1 MLFRHNPRLAG
12 RFPGLKLTLKL
23 RLGIGFAAII
33 AVFVVAAVFNSGQI
47 GRIRANMETQDS
59 KVRLQMQALEL
70 KGAAQDIKDIASGLM
85 ISRTQAFIDKYKEA
99 RPVFLEQSK
108 QLGDTASTE
117 EQLKWRSQLVMA
129 TTDYLNMFDQAVTI
143 ISDPNLKDVEK
154 QMNTQYLY
162 EETQKQRDKIFTLTD
177 QFYTAFSQ
185 DAESA
190 MGISRETLDQSAAS
204 MWLYSFLAII
214 LGAAVAVIIILY
226 FGRSIRRLQNA
237 VSVIAEGNLSHKI
250 NSSSR
255 DELGQLSRAFDTMV
269 DKVREMVLETKA
281 AATSLD
287 EHSGQF
293 QRYSQDTASANA
305 HILTAIQEIAKGAGQ
320 QAQQAENSAG
330 ILDQLERE
338 IGDIWE
344 YARLMSQSGKA
355 SQQNTKDGQTSVE
368 ALQKASIQTE
378 ELLLQVQQSMAGL
391 SEHSSKIGAIV
402 GTIGEI
408 ASQTNILSLN
418 AAIEAARAGSY
429 GKGFSVIAEE
439 VRVLSLH
446 TGEQSKNIERII
458 SGLSGEI
465 AALGEKL
472 ANSQQMILKQN
483 SQVANCLGS
492 FEAIAGSAAEVS
504 SRIGQVNGKV
514 DTIRVKCR
522 ELVENFQ
529 QVAAVAQETAAGVQ
543 EVNATS
549 LQQDAAIRHVA
560 GQAEDIH
567 ALSKELFS
575 SLQSFVVE

>member
-1 MLFRHNPRLAG
+1 MLFRHSPRVTG
-12 RFPGLKLTLKL
+12 RLPGLKLTLKL
-23 RLGIGFAAII
+23 RLGIGFAAIM
-33 AVFVVAAVFNSGQI
+33 AVFVVAAVINSGQI

-117 EQLKWRSQLVMA
+117 EQMKWRSQLVMA
-129 TTDYLNMFDQAVTI
+129 TTDYLNMFDQAVAI
-143 ISDPNLKDVEK
+143 IADPSLKDVEK
-154 QMNTQYLY
+154 QLNTQYLY
-162 EETQKQRDKIFTLTD
+162 EETQRQRDKIFTLTD

-185 DAESA
+185 DAEA
-190 MGISRETLDQSAAS
+190 AVGISRETLDQSSTS
-204 MWLYSFLAII
+204 MWLYSLLAII
-214 LGAAVAVIIILY
+214 LGGAVAVVIILY
-226 FGRSIRRLQNA
+226 FGRSIRRLQQA
-237 VSVIAEGNLSHKI
+237 VSIIAEGNLAHKI

-255 DELGQLSRAFDTMV
+255 DELGQLSRAFDMMV
-269 DKVREMVLETKA
+269 DKVRDMVMETKA
-281 AATSLD
+281 AATALD
-287 EHSGQF
+287 EHSGKF
-293 QRYSQDTASANA
+293 QRFSQDTAAANA

-320 QAQQAENSAG
+320 QAQQAENSSG
-330 ILDQLERE
+330 ILDHLERE

-344 YARLMSQSGKA
+344 YARLMSQSGQT
-355 SQQNTKDGQTSVE
+355 SEQNTKDGQRSVE
-368 ALQKASIQTE
+368 ALQQASLQTE
-378 ELLLQVQQSMAGL
+378 ELLRQVQQSMAGL
-391 SEHSSKIGAIV
+391 SGHSSKIGAIV

-408 ASQTNILSLN
+408 ASQTNILALN

-465 AALGEKL
+465 AGLGEKL

-483 SQVANCLGS
+483 SQVSNCLGS

-504 SRIGQVNGKV
+504 FRIGQVNGKV
-514 DTIRVKCR
+514 DTIREKCR

-567 ALSKELFS
+567 ALSKELFGL
-575 SLQSFVVE
+575 LQSFVVE

>member
-1 MLFRHNPRLAG
+1 MLFRQNPRFAG
-12 RFPGLKLTLKL
+12 RLPGLRLTLKL

-33 AVFVVAAVFNSGQI
+33 AVFVVAAVINSGQI

-117 EQLKWRSQLVMA
+117 EQMKWRSQLVMA

-143 ISDPNLKDVEK
+143 ITDPNLRDVEK

-177 QFYTAFSQ
+177 HFYTAFSQ
-185 DAESA
+185 DAEAA
-190 MGISRETLDQSAAS
+190 MDISRETLDQSAAS
-204 MWLYSFLAII
+204 MWLYSLLAIA
-214 LGAAVAVIIILY
+214 LGAVIAVVIILY

-237 VSVIAEGNLSHKI
+237 VSIIAEGNLSHKI
-250 NSSSR
+250 NSASK

-269 DKVREMVLETKA
+269 DKVRDMVVETKA

-287 EHSGQF
+287 KYSEKF
-293 QRYSQDTASANA
+293 QLYSKDTAAANS
-305 HILTAIQEIAKGAGQ
+305 HIITAIQEISKGAGQ
-320 QAQQAENSAG
+320 QAQQAESSSG

-344 YARLMSQSGKA
+344 YARMMSQSGKT
-355 SQQNTKDGQTSVE
+355 SEQNTKDGQTSVE
-368 ALQKASIQTE
+368 ALQKASMQTE
-378 ELLLQVQQSMAGL
+378 ELLLQVQQSMSGL

-418 AAIEAARAGSY
+418 AAIEAARAGVY

-458 SGLSGEI
+458 GGLSGEI
-465 AALGEKL
+465 AALGDKL
-472 ANSQQMILKQN
+472 STSQQMVLKQN
-483 SQVANCLGS
+483 NQVANCLGS
-492 FEAIAGSAAEVS
+492 FTAIAGSTAEVS

-522 ELVENFQ
+522 ELVESFQ

-543 EVNATS
+543 EVNSTS

-567 ALSKELFS
+567 GLSKELFGL
-575 SLQSFVVE
+575 LQSFVVE

>member
-1 MLFRHNPRLAG
+1 MR
-12 RFPGLKLTLKL
+12 LTLKL

-33 AVFVVAAVFNSGQI
+33 AVFVVAAVINSGQI

-59 KVRLQMQALEL
+59 KVLLQMQALEL

-99 RPVFLEQSK
+99 RPVFLEQAR

-117 EQLKWRSQLVMA
+117 EQMKWRSQLVMA
-129 TTDYLNMFDQAVTI
+129 TNDYLNMFDQAVAI
-143 ISDPNLKDVEK
+143 ISDPNLRDVEK
-154 QMNTQYLY
+154 QMNTQHLY

-177 QFYTAFSQ
+177 QFYAAFSQ
-185 DAESA
+185 DAEAA
-190 MGISRETLDQSAAS
+190 MAVSRETLDQSASS
-204 MWLYSFLAII
+204 MWLYSLLAIA
-214 LGAAVAVIIILY
+214 LGATVAIVIILY

-250 NSSSR
+250 NSASQ

-269 DKVREMVLETKA
+269 DKVRDMVVETKA

-293 QRYSQDTASANA
+293 QRYSQDTAAANA
-305 HILTAIQEIAKGAGQ
+305 HILTAIQDIAKGAGQ
-320 QAQQAENSAG
+320 QAQQAEDSAG

-344 YARLMSQSGKA
+344 YARMMSQSGKT
-355 SQQNTKDGQTSVE
+355 SEQNTKNGQASIE
-368 ALQKASIQTE
+368 ALQKASMQTE
-378 ELLLQVQQSMAGL
+378 ELLMEVQQSMAGL
-391 SEHSSKIGAIV
+391 SQHSSKIGAIV
-402 GTIGEI
+402 ETIGEI

-418 AAIEAARAGSY
+418 AAIEAARAGTY

-446 TGEQSKNIERII
+446 TSEQSRNIEQII
-458 SGLSGEI
+458 GGLSGEI
-465 AALGEKL
+465 AALGDKL
-472 ANSQQMILKQN
+472 SESQQMILKQN
-483 SQVANCLGS
+483 SQVVNCLGS
-492 FEAIAGSAAEVS
+492 FTAIAGSAAEVS
-504 SRIGQVNGKV
+504 SRMEQVNGKV
-514 DTIRVKCR
+514 DTIRMKCR
-522 ELVENFQ
+522 ELVESFQ

-543 EVNATS
+543 EVNSTS

-567 ALSKELFS
+567 RLSKELFRL
-575 SLQSFVVE
+575 LQSFVVA